1 MYTLY
6 YMPGACSRAINAL
19 LNELGQPAELADRN
33 QTESFDD
40 INPLGQVPVLID
52 GDLVLREGV
61 AIILHLL
68 EKHQSEMLPKQEP
81 ERARFLQQLLFA
93 NATMHPAYGRLFFIA
108 QAIEDK
114 AAQQAA
120 YEKASGMISDLWAKV
135 NEHVKQNRYMCGDK
149 LTVVDMMLAVYAN
162 WGSMFPVDIQ
172 LGSHVEALIEKVK
185 TYPAFERAV
194 EAEEARQTA

>member
-93 NATMHPAYGRLFFIA
+93 NAAMHPAYGRLFFIA

-135 NEHVKQNRYMCGDK
+135 NEHLKQNRYMCGDK

-172 LGSHVEALIEKVK
+172 LGSHVEALI
-185 TYPAFERAV
+185 
-194 EAEEARQTA
+194 